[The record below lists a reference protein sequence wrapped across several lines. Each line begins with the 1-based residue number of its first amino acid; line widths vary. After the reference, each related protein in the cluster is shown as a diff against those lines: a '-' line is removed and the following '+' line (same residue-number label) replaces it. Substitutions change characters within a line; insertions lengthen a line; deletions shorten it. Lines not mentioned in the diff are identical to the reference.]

1 MLELGIGSRWG
12 PNPYYTVV
20 WGGVYGTI
28 SPVRLGAA
36 ELGIG
41 ASGVGDGGFCTIA
54 PV

>member
-36 ELGIG
+36 ELGIE
-41 ASGVGDGGFCTIA
+41 ACGVGDDEFCIVT